1 MKAIWY
7 QRNPLIVMS
16 YLSLHKY
23 EEAIHGRKL
32 AVELNLSHGSI
43 SAILRQFLAL
53 GIVTANTAGR
63 TIMYRA
69 TAGHPLLKS
78 FRVFENQ
85 LILQPLVLAVKEDC
99 RQIILFGSCATGDDD
114 INSDID
120 LFILAD
126 DPEAVRAKFTKIDLD
141 RELRPVIVSPMEMAL
156 METSD
161 KVFLK
166 EIRKGTVLWEA
177 TDEER

>member
-1 MKAIWY
+1 MKAGWY
-7 QRNPLIVMS
+7 QRNPLLVMS
-16 YLSLHKY
+16 YLSLHKH

-32 AVELNLSHGSI
+32 AVELKLSHGSVG
-43 SAILRQFLAL
+43 AILRQLHAL

-69 TAGHPLLKS
+69 VAGHPLLKS
-78 FRVFENQ
+78 LRVFENQ
-85 LILQPLVLAVKEDC
+85 LILQPLVLAIKEGC

-120 LFILAD
+120 LFILTD
-126 DPEAVRAKFTKIDLD
+126 DPEAVRGQFLKEDLV

-161 KVFLK
+161 KVFLN

-177 TDEER
+177 AHEDR

>member
-32 AVELNLSHGSI
+32 VVELNLSHGSI

-69 TAGHPLLKS
+69 TAGHTAGK
-78 FRVFENQ
+78 
-85 LILQPLVLAVKEDC
+85 
-99 RQIILFGSCATGDDD
+99 GSG
-114 INSDID
+114 
-120 LFILAD
+120 
-126 DPEAVRAKFTKIDLD
+126 
-141 RELRPVIVSPMEMAL
+141 
-156 METSD
+156 
-161 KVFLK
+161 
-166 EIRKGTVLWEA
+166 
-177 TDEER
+177 

>member
-1 MKAIWY
+1 MKIIKVKNQLEGAKVGLDI
-7 QRNPLIVMS
+7 
-16 YLSLHKY
+16 
-23 EEAIHGRKL
+23 
-32 AVELNLSHGSI
+32 
-43 SAILRQFLAL
+43 
-53 GIVTANTAGR
+53 
-63 TIMYRA
+63 
-69 TAGHPLLKS
+69 LKS
-78 FRVFENQ
+78 
-85 LILQPLVLAVKEDC
+85 
-99 RQIILFGSCATGDDD
+99 QIAAGAKTFGLATGSTPVEFYNQI

-161 KVFLK
+161 KVFLN

-177 TDEER
+177 TDEDR